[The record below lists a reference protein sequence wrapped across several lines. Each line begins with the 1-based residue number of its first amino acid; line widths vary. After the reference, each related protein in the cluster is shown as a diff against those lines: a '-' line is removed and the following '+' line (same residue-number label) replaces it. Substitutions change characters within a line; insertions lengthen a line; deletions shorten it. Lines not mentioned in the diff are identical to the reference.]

1 MWRSQDSALHLV
13 VPALSPGAHVWPV
26 PMARY
31 PWKHA
36 RILVPILWSHSTFT
50 NLQDLY
56 NQEQMNGCE
65 ESVSWSLIL
74 VLRTS
79 DLRRALPSQI
89 WDPCQAQQKAEGLQP
104 VLSRVRPKKACRGAA
119 RYQIEWAPHWYI
131 HMASSQLSPVAKGCM
146 WHRLLYPQKFS

>member
-1 MWRSQDSALHLV
+1 MWRSQDSALHTV

-26 PMARY
+26 TTERY

-36 RILVPILWSHSTFT
+36 RILVPILWSLST
-50 NLQDLY
+50 LY
-56 NQEQMNGCE
+56 KSCRFVNQEQMNGCE
-65 ESVSWSLIL
+65 ESASWSLIL
-74 VLRTS
+74 VLRIS

-89 WDPCQAQQKAEGLQP
+89 WAPCQAQQKAEGPQP
-104 VLSRVRPKKACRGAA
+104 VLSWVRPKKACRGAA
-119 RYQIEWAPHWYI
+119 RCQIERAPHWYI